1 MLATLGAL
9 VAAPLALRIVLTA
22 AASTGAGAAYTA
34 ATGHTGAAVGGV
46 AGHHSATATAAA
58 ATAATGTGAAAAAT
72 ATAAAAVALCWTQ
85 LLVLAGRL
93 AGLGASVEHVEAH
106 LQRRGALLLRLR
118 RRR

>member
-46 AGHHSATATAAA
+46 AGHHSATAAAAAA

-106 LQRRGALLLRLR
+106 L
-118 RRR
+118 